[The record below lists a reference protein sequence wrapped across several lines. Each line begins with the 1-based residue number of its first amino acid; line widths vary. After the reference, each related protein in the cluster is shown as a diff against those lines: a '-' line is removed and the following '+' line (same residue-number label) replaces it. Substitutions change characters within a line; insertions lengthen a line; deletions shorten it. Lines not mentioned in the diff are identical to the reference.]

1 MTVQA
6 VSSCTGIPSSAVAIT
21 GNGTVDSRFPGAQAG
36 FVTFFSSGN
45 LPLASNLNYVP
56 NVAVPNAFTV
66 TLANNGTFQAYASA
80 TTDLVIDVSGYY
92 APPSAGG
99 LYFHP
104 LANPV
109 RLFDSRTSNQ
119 DQACITPRAPM
130 APKTPLLI
138 QAASSCTGVPSGA
151 LALAG
156 NGTIDDRVQNAPP
169 GFVTFYPN
177 GQSLPRPRT

>member
-1 MTVQA
+1 MGWSSSRSRTPFGLLDTRTTYQDGCINTNAHLNQAALTVQA
-6 VSSCTGIPSSAVAIT
+6 VSNCTGIPSSAVAIT
-21 GNGTVDSRFPGAQAG
+21 GNGTVDSRFPGARAG
-36 FVTFFSSGN
+36 FVTFFSGGD

-92 APPSAGG
+92 APPGAGG

-109 RLFDSRTSNQ
+109 RLFDPRTSNQ

-130 APKTPLLI
+130 TPM
-138 QAASSCTGVPSGA
+138 TPS
-151 LALAG
+151 
-156 NGTIDDRVQNAPP
+156 
-169 GFVTFYPN
+169 
-177 GQSLPRPRT
+177 